1 MADPNLPCSA
11 DRECETRLRRALEA
25 SGSRYTKQRAAVYS
39 FLRAA
44 DTHPSAEEV
53 YRYVQRVVPHIS
65 LATVYKALEALV
77 GAGLALKIG
86 DGDGPARYDGRTQA
100 HYHCRCLKTGEV
112 CDAPATYDPALL
124 EKLDP
129 NLVAT
134 LRSQGFEVTN
144 YRLELV
150 GYRLP
155 QV

>member
-1 MADPNLPCSA
+1 MADHTLPCTA
-11 DRECETRLRRALEA
+11 DRECEIRLRTALEA

-39 FLRAA
+39 YLRTAA
-44 DTHPSAEEV
+44 THPSAEEV
-53 YRYVQRVVPHIS
+53 YRWVQRVVPHIS

-77 GAGLALKIG
+77 ASGLALKIG

-112 CDAPATYDPALL
+112 CDAPAAYDPSLL
-124 EKLDP
+124 DKLDP
-129 NLVAT
+129 NLVSA
-134 LRSQGFEVTN
+134 LRRQGFEVTN

-150 GYRLP
+150 GYKLP